1 MFACCL
7 ALLQQAKTD
16 RKGVTSLEYAVI
28 GVLMVIMVA
37 AALPQMSAALSGLFG
52 SVVAGY

>member
-7 ALLQQAKTD
+7 TLLQQAKAD
-16 RKGVTSLEYAVI
+16 CKGVTSLEYAII
-28 GVLMVIMVA
+28 GVIMVIMVA
-37 AALPQMSAALSGLFG
+37 AALPNMAAALAGLFG

>member
-1 MFACCL
+1 MLAYCL

-16 RKGVTSLEYAVI
+16 CKGVTSLEYAVI

-37 AALPQMSAALSGLFG
+37 AVLPNMSAALSGLFG

>member
-7 ALLQQAKTD
+7 ALLRQAKAD
-16 RKGVTSLEYAVI
+16 CKGVTSLEYAII
-28 GVLMVIMVA
+28 GVIMVIMVA
-37 AALPQMSAALSGLFG
+37 AALPNMAAALSGLFG